1 MLIVSYY
8 VYVLLCEDGS
18 YYTGYAKDIDSR
30 LKQHMIGVGARYTKL
45 HRPKR
50 IVYAEEFDTIREAM
64 KREREIKRLSHDEKE
79 KLLKR
84 VHRKK
89 GVCGRL
95 CHCYYV
101 QALLAS
107 SSASFL

>member
-1 MLIVSYY
+1 MSTVSYY

-30 LKQHMIGVGARYTKL
+30 LKQHMTGVGARYTKL

-89 GVCGRL
+89 GKSNR
-95 CHCYYV
+95 
-101 QALLAS
+101 AS
-107 SSASFL
+107 SERAS

>member
-18 YYTGYAKDIDSR
+18 YYTGYAKDIESR
-30 LKQHMIGVGARYTKL
+30 VKQHMRGVGARYTKL

-64 KREREIKRLSHDEKE
+64 KREREIKKLSHDEKHRIVSHARKE
-79 KLLKR
+79 EPLKSNHAPR
-84 VHRKK
+84 EFR
-89 GVCGRL
+89 
-95 CHCYYV
+95 
-101 QALLAS
+101 
-107 SSASFL
+107 